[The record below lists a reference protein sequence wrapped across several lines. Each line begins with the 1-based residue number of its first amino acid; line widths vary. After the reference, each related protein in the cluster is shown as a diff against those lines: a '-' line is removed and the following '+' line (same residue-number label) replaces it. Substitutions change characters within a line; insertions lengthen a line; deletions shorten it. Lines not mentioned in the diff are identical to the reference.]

1 VVERRWIGG
10 SCPNTACRARTRS
23 GGAKVASLTRH
34 AAQFGLETGPVA
46 LDMRRVL
53 ARKREMVDGLV
64 AMHLDLFN
72 SSGVELIMGNAR
84 LTKPRTVEV
93 ALNDGGT
100 EVLTADRLFLNLG
113 THATIPG
120 VPVLMRAKPLTN
132 IEALELDRLPNHLIV
147 LGGGRQIRGT
157 AS

>member
-1 VVERRWIGG
+1 
-10 SCPNTACRARTRS
+10 
-23 GGAKVASLTRH
+23 
-34 AAQFGLETGPVA
+34 LETGPVA

-120 VPVLMRAKPLTN
+120 VPGLMRAKPLTN

-147 LGGGRQIRGT
+147 LGGGYGKFQERLRKDGYST
-157 AS
+157 VPMKCS